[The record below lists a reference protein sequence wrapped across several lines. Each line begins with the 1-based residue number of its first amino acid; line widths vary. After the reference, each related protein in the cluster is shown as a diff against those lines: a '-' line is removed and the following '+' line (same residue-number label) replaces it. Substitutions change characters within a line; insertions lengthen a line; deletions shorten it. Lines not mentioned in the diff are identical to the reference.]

1 MGLPNSERQPP
12 PQFGLRVHMAAEYN
26 VALLLTEG
34 EIRAM
39 SWYTGDPA
47 ECKDCTKS
55 CVVDLAREDTD
66 NYL

>member
-1 MGLPNSERQPP
+1 
-12 PQFGLRVHMAAEYN
+12 MAAEYN